1 MTETSAT
8 VLTVTL
14 VGSVALL
21 IWGVR
26 QVRLGVTRAFGSEL
40 RRLLAIASANRMRA
54 FAAGGFISGVMQSS
68 TATALLLGALAGR
81 DLLTLPVALVMMLG
95 ADVGSTLA
103 AQLFA
108 FDIKW
113 LWALLIAIGVGVASA
128 SEADKPRG
136 VARIAIGL
144 GVMLLALKEIGG
156 AAGALR
162 GSEVFRIVLG
172 GLEGEPLLAVA
183 IMGIVTWF
191 AHSSL
196 AMVLFIMSLAAS
208 GAITPPLALAFVLGA
223 NLGGAFAPL
232 VSLSGS
238 PPSARRVPLGNL
250 VMRFV
255 VAIPLLAVLGPLEHL
270 IAGLGWFAP
279 ERLVVN
285 AHTGFNLLVAILFL
299 PFTDIV
305 ARLCTKLIPDAPA
318 GADGISHLD
327 PNLVNSPSE
336 ALACALREALEM
348 GNQVA
353 AMLRRVLDALEASDM
368 RIAREI
374 ERMDDKVDTQFEA
387 IKLYLVQVTRA
398 EMRDDESR
406 RAVEIL
412 SFTTNLE
419 HIGDI
424 IDKNLMELVAKKV
437 RKGMV
442 FSAEGQAELRRFHG
456 LVVDTMS
463 LALNAF
469 ASRDP
474 QLARR
479 LVEEKGIIRNAERE
493 TSESHYARLRAGR
506 TESIESSAVHL
517 DFIRDLK
524 RIHGHLASTAYP
536 ILEAIGEL
544 GESRLRQR
552 ESDASVEAM
561 KPRSAPN

>member
-1 MTETSAT
+1 MVHSGAT

-14 VGSVALL
+14 IGSVALL

-26 QVRLGVTRAFGSEL
+26 QVRLGVTRAFGAEL
-40 RRLLAIASANRMRA
+40 RRLLAAASANRLMA
-54 FAAGGFISGVMQSS
+54 FTAGGFISGLMQSS

-113 LWALLIAIGVGVASA
+113 IWALLIAAGVFVAQST
-128 SEADKPRG
+128 EADKPRG
-136 VARIAIGL
+136 LARIAIGL
-144 GVMLLALKEIGG
+144 GVMLLALKEIGD
-156 AAGALR
+156 AAAALR

-172 GLEGEPLLAVA
+172 GLEGEPLMGVA
-183 IMGIVTWF
+183 IMAIVTWLS
-191 AHSSL
+191 HSSL
-196 AMVLFIMSLAAS
+196 AMVLFIMSLVAS
-208 GAITPPLALAFVLGA
+208 GAIGAPLALAFVLGA
-223 NLGGAFAPL
+223 NIGGAFAPL

-238 PPSARRVPLGNL
+238 PPAARRVPLGNL
-250 VMRFV
+250 LMRFA
-255 VAIPLLAVLGPLEHL
+255 VALPLLAVLGPLEQL
-270 IAGLGWFAP
+270 VSEWAFFSPG
-279 ERLVVN
+279 RLVVV
-285 AHTGFNLLVAILFL
+285 AHTAFNVLVALLFL
-299 PFTDIV
+299 PFTGLV
-305 ARLCTKLIPDAPA
+305 ARLCERMIPDAPA
-318 GADGISHLD
+318 DGSAPRHLD
-327 PNLVNSPSE
+327 PNLLGSPSE
-336 ALACALREALEM
+336 ALACAMREALEM

-353 AMLRRVLDALEASDM
+353 AMLRRVLDALESSDL
-368 RIAREI
+368 RVARDI
-374 ERMDDKVDTQFEA
+374 ERMDDRVDTQFEA
-387 IKLYLVQVTRA
+387 IKLYLVQITRA

-424 IDKNLMELVAKKV
+424 IDKNLMELVGKKV
-437 RKGMV
+437 RKGMA
-442 FSAEGQAELRRFHG
+442 FSPEGQEELRRFHA
-456 LVVDTMS
+456 LVLDTMA

-479 LVEEKGIIRNAERE
+479 LVEDKVTIRTAERE
-493 TSESHYARLRAGR
+493 TLERHYARLRAGR
-506 TESIESSAVHL
+506 VESMESSAVHL

-524 RIHGHLASTAYP
+524 RIHGHLAATAYP

-552 ESDASVEAM
+552 DDEGAAEPLN
-561 KPRSAPN
+561 PRPAAR

>member
-232 VSLSGS
+232 VSLSGRRRLPVACRWETSSCGS
-238 PPSARRVPLGNL
+238 PWQSRCSAGS
-250 VMRFV
+250 
-255 VAIPLLAVLGPLEHL
+255 GPLEHL
-270 IAGLGWFAP
+270 IADSAGLRPNGRR
-279 ERLVVN
+279 ERAYRVQPRWSPFSSCPSPTSSRGLHK
-285 AHTGFNLLVAILFL
+285 AH
-299 PFTDIV
+299 P
-305 ARLCTKLIPDAPA
+305 R
-318 GADGISHLD
+318 
-327 PNLVNSPSE
+327 
-336 ALACALREALEM
+336 
-348 GNQVA
+348 
-353 AMLRRVLDALEASDM
+353 
-368 RIAREI
+368 
-374 ERMDDKVDTQFEA
+374 
-387 IKLYLVQVTRA
+387 RA
-398 EMRDDESR
+398 E
-406 RAVEIL
+406 
-412 SFTTNLE
+412 
-419 HIGDI
+419 
-424 IDKNLMELVAKKV
+424 
-437 RKGMV
+437 
-442 FSAEGQAELRRFHG
+442 
-456 LVVDTMS
+456 
-463 LALNAF
+463 
-469 ASRDP
+469 
-474 QLARR
+474 AR
-479 LVEEKGIIRNAERE
+479 
-493 TSESHYARLRAGR
+493 T
-506 TESIESSAVHL
+506 
-517 DFIRDLK
+517 
-524 RIHGHLASTAYP
+524 
-536 ILEAIGEL
+536 AIGAI
-544 GESRLRQR
+544 SIPT
-552 ESDASVEAM
+552 S
-561 KPRSAPN
+561 

>member
-1 MTETSAT
+1 MAETSAT

-40 RRLLAIASANRMRA
+40 RRLLAIASANRLRA
-54 FAAGGFISGVMQSS
+54 FAAGGFISGLMQSS

-113 LWALLIAIGVGVASA
+113 LWALLIAAGVGVASA

-172 GLEGEPLLAVA
+172 GLEGEPLMAVA
-183 IMGIVTWF
+183 IMAIVTWF

-223 NLGGAFAPL
+223 NIGGAFAPL

-238 PPSARRVPLGNL
+238 PPSARRVPMGNL
-250 VMRFV
+250 IMRFA

-305 ARLCTKLIPDAPA
+305 ARLCTKLIPDPPA

-336 ALACALREALEM
+336 ALACAMREALEM

-353 AMLRRVLDALEASDM
+353 AMLRRVPDALEASDM

-387 IKLYLVQVTRA
+387 IKLYLVQITRA

-442 FSAEGQAELRRFHG
+442 FSAEGQDELRRFHG

-552 ESDASVEAM
+552 EGDTGIEAM
-561 KPRSAPN
+561 KAHSAPN